1 MDNRTAWSVS
11 AKDGL
16 LLAAPAAAIYLVSN
30 LLTPPAWL
38 GLLLWTVKLVCS
50 VTILLCLMKNFGKQ
64 FPDTAYTY
72 GDAFRYGLRT
82 TFLSNLAVTAVFALT
97 ILILRPEI
105 LSDSVTAYLEM
116 MQASAFQLPPD
127 FNYDRLMQALPGP
140 MVAFYFLYLTL
151 FGLVLSALLANGAKR
166 LEPAGGS
173 PDEFIRR

>member
-30 LLTPPAWL
+30 LLTPPGWL
-38 GLLLWTVKLVCS
+38 GLLLWTVKFVCS
-50 VTILLCLMKNFGKQ
+50 IAILLGLMKNFGRY

-97 ILILRPEI
+97 ILVLKPEI

-116 MQASAFQLPPD
+116 MQTSAFPLPPGFD
-127 FNYDRLMQALPGP
+127 YDRLMQALPGP

-151 FGLVLSALLANGAKR
+151 YGLILSALLANGAKR
-166 LEPAGGS
+166 FFPLDCNTSDKSGC
-173 PDEFIRR
+173 